1 MTSFPEQFAEN
12 QEINSNKKVET
23 RGKVAPANQNNQMR
37 TIRIIL
43 RDPDM
48 TDDSSDDEANKKPK
62 SKTIVREIKI
72 PMVSFSDTYESFQNS
87 NNGMRNLGE
96 KRRGLTRASSQPQ
109 VTRTLD
115 GLLKYRGVR
124 QRKWGKWAAEIRN
137 PFEGKREW
145 LGTFNTAKEAS
156 IAYEIKKLEFDKM
169 AVSLKGSSKSNNRK
183 KNKRKPLVM
192 GSTDHKKQVV
202 FVESFGV
209 NRKSSPSSVL
219 ESQSSLVSTVFKNN
233 DKNIESCS
241 ASKNAIDEDLLP
253 DRGLIMDPNEM
264 TLEEI
269 GKDLDL
275 EMELG
280 VSFLDCFDSTLNGFG
295 DVDEFNLCGF
305 DDKLSSDLPDWDF
318 SEFDN
323 EERAWFNTL
332 ELDEPLMG
340 DQQQQQALA
349 MSFAT
354 SI

>member
-1 MTSFPEQFAEN
+1 MSHFSEQLAVK
-12 QEINSNKKVET
+12 QETVSNKKPKW
-23 RGKVAPANQNNQMR
+23 RGKVAPTKQKNQMR
-37 TIRIIL
+37 TLRIIL
-43 RDPDM
+43 HDPDM
-48 TDDSSDDEANKKPK
+48 TDDSSDDEGNTKSK

-72 PMVSFSDTYESFQNS
+72 PMVEFSDTYGSLQDS
-87 NNGMRNLGE
+87 NNAVINLG
-96 KRRGLTRASSQPQ
+96 KKQRVFTRTSSQQ
-109 VTRTLD
+109 QIVSASD
-115 GLLKYRGVR
+115 GLIKYRGVR

-137 PFEGKREW
+137 PFEGKRQW

-156 IAYEIKKLEFDKM
+156 IAYESKKLEFDKM
-169 AVSLKGSSKSNNRK
+169 AVSLEGSVKSNNRK

-192 GSTDHKKQVV
+192 GSNDHKKQAV

-233 DKNIESCS
+233 DKNIETCS

-318 SEFDN
+318 CEFDN

-332 ELDEPLMG
+332 ELGEPLKG
-340 DQQQQQALA
+340 DQQQALP
-349 MSFAT
+349 MSFAA

>member
-1 MTSFPEQFAEN
+1 MSYFPKQLAEN
-12 QEINSNKKVET
+12 QETINNKKVET
-23 RGKVAPANQNNQMR
+23 PGKEAPAKQNNQMR

-62 SKTIVREIKI
+62 SKTIVREVKI
-72 PMVSFSDTYESFQNS
+72 PMVSISDTYESFQNS
-87 NNGMRNLGE
+87 NNGMRNLRE
-96 KRRGLTRASSQPQ
+96 KRRGLTRTSNQPHI
-109 VTRTLD
+109 TTTSD
-115 GLLKYRGVR
+115 GLVKYRGVR

-137 PFEGKREW
+137 PFEGKRTW

-169 AVSLKGSSKSNNRK
+169 AVSLKGYVKSNNRK
-183 KNKRKPLVM
+183 KNKRKPLVV
-192 GSTDHKKQVV
+192 GSTDHKKQAV

-209 NRKSSPSSVL
+209 RQPSPSSVL
-219 ESQSSLVSTVFKNN
+219 ESQSSLVSTIFENN
-233 DKNIESCS
+233 DRNIETCS
-241 ASKNAIDEDLLP
+241 ASKNPSDEDLLP

-264 TLEEI
+264 TLDEI

-280 VSFLDCFDSTLNGFG
+280 ASFLDCFDGTLNGFG
-295 DVDEFNLCGF
+295 NVDEFNLCGF
-305 DDKLSSDLPDWDF
+305 DEKLSSDLPDWDF
-318 SEFDN
+318 CEFDN
-323 EERAWFNTL
+323 EERAWFNAL

-340 DQQQQQALA
+340 EQLQQALP
-349 MSFAT
+349 MSFTA